1 MSKKPFLLVLA
12 LVTLLAVAAGLRLW
26 RLPALPPGLWYDEA
40 VNGVDA
46 RMMLAGQ
53 PLPLYFPANGGR
65 EPLFIYLQTL
75 SVALLGPSAFS
86 LRLVSAFVGIATVA
100 AVYACGRALFR
111 PRDEAPFLDPRWVA
125 LLAAAALAV
134 TFWHV
139 SISRLGLRAV
149 LLPLTS
155 ALAMLAFW
163 QGWTGR
169 KPRAFAWA
177 GFWFGLNLYTYT
189 AARVLP
195 LVPALFVVT
204 ELLLARRNGAA
215 GDWRRRWRG
224 LALALL
230 VGAVVTIPL
239 AVELV
244 RHPDLVL
251 GRVGDVAV
259 VEGAQGGGMLS
270 SAGRNAVLALRAFYD
285 QGDMNVR
292 HNLPGRPATDPL
304 TALLFT
310 VGVGYALLRLRDPR
324 ARLLLIWFGVM
335 LLPSILSGEAP
346 HYLRAAG
353 ALPPFALLVG
363 FGGAALAGLAPHRAR
378 PVLLPAL
385 VALVLIVGGALTA
398 RDYFGRWASDPG
410 LRAAFT
416 ADAQEAAQAANAGA
430 SPVLPQALYRT
441 PNMAY
446 ATGAIEERL
455 EAGTRPAGEARWR
468 LDGAGEGRRAAL
480 VDAAGAAVG
489 PEVPLDLRFA
499 NGLRLVGYDAPAAP
513 VDASDPLTLTLY
525 WQADPNAD
533 AAALAPVEVFA
544 HLAADGA
551 IRATANG
558 VFRENYRLAWPPLR
572 GLIVDQRAFALP
584 PDLPAGKA
592 AFEVGL
598 YTRRAGEPYSQA
610 KRVPLVDANGNAGG
624 DQVVVAPVM
633 IGADAAAGMPS
644 APDMAGMTATDA
656 VFGERIALAGWQ
668 IARSDDAQG
677 ATVRL
682 CWTARHRVPT
692 DLTAFVHLIDA
703 SGAIASQH
711 DVAPGGPEN
720 PTSRWVPGE
729 TVCSEHPL
737 TLPDDAAQTRLRVG
751 LYEPVSGRQWGV
763 SAASAV
769 PGQTYLILDPWAAP

>member
-1 MSKKPFLLVLA
+1 M
-12 LVTLLAVAAGLRLW
+12 
-26 RLPALPPGLWYDEA
+26 
-40 VNGVDA
+40 
-46 RMMLAGQ
+46 
-53 PLPLYFPANGGR
+53 
-65 EPLFIYLQTL
+65 
-75 SVALLGPSAFS
+75 
-86 LRLVSAFVGIATVA
+86 
-100 AVYACGRALFR
+100 
-111 PRDEAPFLDPRWVA
+111 
-125 LLAAAALAV
+125 
-134 TFWHV
+134 

-285 QGDMNVR
+285 QGDLNVR

-489 PEVPLDLRFA
+489 PEVPLDLRF
-499 NGLRLVGYDAPAAP
+499 
-513 VDASDPLTLTLY
+513 
-525 WQADPNAD
+525 
-533 AAALAPVEVFA
+533 
-544 HLAADGA
+544 
-551 IRATANG
+551 
-558 VFRENYRLAWPPLR
+558 
-572 GLIVDQRAFALP
+572 
-584 PDLPAGKA
+584 
-592 AFEVGL
+592 
-598 YTRRAGEPYSQA
+598 
-610 KRVPLVDANGNAGG
+610 
-624 DQVVVAPVM
+624 
-633 IGADAAAGMPS
+633 
-644 APDMAGMTATDA
+644 
-656 VFGERIALAGWQ
+656 
-668 IARSDDAQG
+668 
-677 ATVRL
+677 
-682 CWTARHRVPT
+682 
-692 DLTAFVHLIDA
+692 
-703 SGAIASQH
+703 
-711 DVAPGGPEN
+711 
-720 PTSRWVPGE
+720 
-729 TVCSEHPL
+729 
-737 TLPDDAAQTRLRVG
+737 
-751 LYEPVSGRQWGV
+751 GV
-763 SAASAV
+763 S
-769 PGQTYLILDPWAAP
+769 PTG